1 MVFGNEGTDARGEV
15 VTARQL
21 QPIVDVGQNQIG
33 ADTVD
38 GFRLRVLGAMPKEG
52 ARVALDL
59 TRVGFLDSSGLGALV
74 SLLKLVRSN
83 GELVLFGLK
92 PSVQEIL
99 RLTHLDSV
107 FTSASNEEAA
117 LAMFSRTA
125 TT

>member
-1 MVFGNEGTDARGEV
+1 MQVAFEPKGPILV
-15 VTARQL
+15 VRILEPQL
-21 QPIVDVGQNQIG
+21 A
-33 ADTVD
+33 ADTAD
-38 GFRLRVLGAMPKEG
+38 GFRSRVLGAIPKEG

-99 RLTHLDSV
+99 RLTHLDSA
-107 FTSASNEEAA
+107 FAWAPNEEAA
-117 LAMFSRTA
+117 LAMFSRAATA
-125 TT
+125 